1 MDSAKLCLD
10 CDVFVLNNLNFFQDA
25 YLYGEIFDFVAVGCL
40 TPWEPQISSWMHI
53 TLSPQTNG
61 RAS

>member
-40 TPWEPQISSWMHI
+40 NPMGTPNFIMDAHNVKSS
-53 TLSPQTNG
+53 N
-61 RAS
+61 